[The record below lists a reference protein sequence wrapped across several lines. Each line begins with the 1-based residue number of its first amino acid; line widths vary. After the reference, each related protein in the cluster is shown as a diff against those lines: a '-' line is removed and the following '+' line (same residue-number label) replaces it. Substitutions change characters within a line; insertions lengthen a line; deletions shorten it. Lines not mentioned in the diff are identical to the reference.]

1 MKPSK
6 TFTTTLLLCCLG
18 AMSHQALASRVDAP
32 VSPKK
37 AKPITLSSTKSFS
50 DVEYIMGNYNHT
62 QKLRIRQAGSYELVL
77 QDKSKLRPLKKL
89 GATFSFSKGG
99 KVAKLAHSGSVI
111 FDLQPGLYDLSYF
124 AKTYNPRKPGKL
136 RISLMPYENAVP
148 PAVVPVPAA
157 AWLFGS
163 GLLGLVGV
171 ARRTTRAA

>member
-1 MKPSK
+1 MKTSK
-6 TFTTTLLLCCLG
+6 TLTTTLLLCCLG

-62 QKLRIRQAGSYELVL
+62 QKLRISQAGSYELIL
-77 QDKSKLRPLKKL
+77 KDKSNPRPLKKF

-99 KVAKLAHSGSVI
+99 KVARLAHSGSVI

-124 AKTYNPRKPGKL
+124 AKTYNPRKPGKFS
-136 RISLMPYENAVP
+136 ISLKSYVNDIP
-148 PAVVPVPAA
+148 PAVVPVPAT

-171 ARRTTRAA
+171 VRRKAA